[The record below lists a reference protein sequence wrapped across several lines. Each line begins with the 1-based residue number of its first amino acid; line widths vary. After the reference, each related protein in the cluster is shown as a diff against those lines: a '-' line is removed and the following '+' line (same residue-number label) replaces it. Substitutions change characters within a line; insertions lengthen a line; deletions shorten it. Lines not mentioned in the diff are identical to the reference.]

1 MDGDDGRNGRRDD
14 GSAAGGGDGGRSHD
28 DDQTGD
34 GARRRATT
42 AEDDRNGR
50 ICAKMKATTGTLLSA
65 AAGTQLG
72 RKMGL
77 GLDGDVAPRSKIDA
91 PRGSGAAQR

>member
-1 MDGDDGRNGRRDD
+1 M
-14 GSAAGGGDGGRSHD
+14 
-28 DDQTGD
+28 TV
-34 GARRRATT
+34 
-42 AEDDRNGR
+42 EDDRNGR

-77 GLDGDVAPRSKIDA
+77 GLEDCRPREGRIHPPGD
-91 PRGSGAAQR
+91 GAAGTRVAERI

>member
-1 MDGDDGRNGRRDD
+1 
-14 GSAAGGGDGGRSHD
+14 
-28 DDQTGD
+28 
-34 GARRRATT
+34 
-42 AEDDRNGR
+42 
-50 ICAKMKATTGTLLSA
+50 MKATTGTLLSA

-91 PRGSGAAQR
+91 PRGSAALNRGWWAGSRTTVALIPCYEWKREEQ

>member
-1 MDGDDGRNGRRDD
+1 M
-14 GSAAGGGDGGRSHD
+14 
-28 DDQTGD
+28 TV
-34 GARRRATT
+34 
-42 AEDDRNGR
+42 EDDRNGR

-77 GLDGDVAPRSKIDA
+77 GLDGDAAPRSN
-91 PRGSGAAQR
+91 RCSQGQRSVESRVVGWI